1 VPFNMQLQITIQRT
15 SATVEK
21 MTGVIKNA
29 SSNPKRNTHFYE
41 SASRTIVPRL

>member
-21 MTGVIKNA
+21 MTGVFT
-29 SSNPKRNTHFYE
+29 KR
-41 SASRTIVPRL
+41 I